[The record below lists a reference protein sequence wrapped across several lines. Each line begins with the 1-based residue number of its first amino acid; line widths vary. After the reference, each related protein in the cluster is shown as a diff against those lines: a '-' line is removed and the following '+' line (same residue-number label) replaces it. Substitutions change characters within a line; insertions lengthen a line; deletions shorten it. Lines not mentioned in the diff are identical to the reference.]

1 MINWKY
7 TYKRFLIW
15 RLRHVSDRN
24 FILIASVFIGICA
37 GIIALVLK
45 TAVFHVEEFL
55 LSRYNFK
62 NHYFIFLFLPLIGVS
77 IALVFKHYVIND
89 HIKHNIS
96 SILHAISQRNSLM
109 KGHKI
114 FSSVFGAIFTAGFGG
129 SIGLESPII
138 SAGAAF
144 GSNAGRVLHLNY
156 KSITLLLACG
166 ASGAIAAIFSTPIT
180 AIVFAFEVL
189 LIDLTGFSLIPLILA
204 SVSGAIT
211 TRLLFEEDILFEFVI
226 SQPFLNSDIPFIIL
240 FGVLAGFVSLYFSS
254 VFIYFETV
262 FDRIKTHFNKLV
274 IGGIVLSFLIFFF
287 PALYGEGYGTIK
299 ALIAGEAH
307 TIYENSFIG
316 EWKDTWLAVFLFFLA
331 LLLFKVIATITTIG
345 AGGIGGIFAPSL
357 FTGAIFGYLFVFTIN
372 SMGFGFD
379 LDEINFILVG
389 MSSVLGGVLGAPL
402 TGIFLIAE
410 ITRGYELILPLML
423 STVISFV
430 TFKSLKKESIITHQ
444 LAKSGELITHHK
456 DKAVLRFMKLK
467 SVIEMDF
474 VIVNIDDK
482 LGDLVNAISKS
493 KRNIFPILDEKD
505 NFMGI
510 VTLDDVRDIM
520 FNHEM
525 YDETY
530 VRNLLSVPDENIR
543 VGDSMEEV
551 MRKFRATGAWNLP
564 VLLGSKYVGFVS
576 KSKLFSV
583 YRKHL
588 MDITED

>member
-1 MINWKY
+1 MINGRRL
-7 TYKRFLIW
+7 YKRILIW

-24 FILIASVFIGICA
+24 FILILSVLVGICA
-37 GIIALVLK
+37 GIIALILK

-55 LSRYNFK
+55 LARYNFH
-62 NHYFIFLFLPLIGVS
+62 NHYIIFLLLPIIGVS
-77 IALVFKHYVIND
+77 LALFFKHFVIKD

-109 KGHKI
+109 KVHKI
-114 FSSVFGAIFTAGFGG
+114 YSSVLGAIVTAGFGG

-138 SAGAAF
+138 SSGAAF
-144 GSNAGRVLHLNY
+144 GSNAGRLLHLNY

-189 LIDLTGFSLIPLILA
+189 LIDLTGFSLIPLIMA
-204 SVSGAIT
+204 SVSGAFT
-211 TRLLFEEDILFEFVI
+211 TRLLFEEEILFEVVI
-226 SQPFLNSDIPFIIL
+226 SKPFINAEIPYIIL
-240 FGVLAGFVSLYFSS
+240 FGILAGFVSYYFST
-254 VFIYFETV
+254 VFIYFETI
-262 FDRIKTHFNKLV
+262 FDKIKTHFNKLV
-274 IGGIVLSFLIFFF
+274 LGGIILSLLIFMF

-316 EWKDTWLAVFLFFLA
+316 EWKETWIAVFLFFLA
-331 LLLFKVIATITTIG
+331 LLLFKVVATITTIG
-345 AGGIGGIFAPSL
+345 AGGIGGIFAPSV
-357 FTGAIFGYLFVFTIN
+357 FTGAIFGYLFAFTFN
-372 SMGFGFD
+372 SMNFGIS
-379 LDEINFILVG
+379 LDEKNFILVG

-410 ITRGYELILPLML
+410 ITRGYELILPLLL
-423 STVISFV
+423 STVISFI
-430 TFKSLKKESIITHQ
+430 TFKKLKSESIITHQ
-444 LAKSGELITHHK
+444 LSKRGELITHHK

-467 SVIEMDF
+467 TVIETDF

-482 LGDLVNAISKS
+482 LSDLVKAISIS
-493 KRNIFPILDEKD
+493 KRNIFPVLDAKD

-510 VTLDDVRDIM
+510 ITLDNVREIM

-525 YDETY
+525 YEETY
-530 VRNLLSVPDENIR
+530 VRNLLSVPEEIIR
-543 VGDSMEEV
+543 AGDTMEEV
-551 MRKFRATGAWNLP
+551 MNKFRMSGAWNLP

-588 MDITED
+588 MAITDE